1 MAGVARA
8 DGQLL
13 PGTQACRLGWPALGQ
28 AVYPLWWV
36 RAVPLGAD
44 LLGEVLQVGLQHLHR
59 PLGLA
64 GAVEEAGQGFGH
76 FAVLR
81 PRRLHLHGRDTC
93 SRQSLPQ
100 LRAGCSRGGPQ
111 WAARW
116 CLPACL
122 PAAAAWT
129 PARPPAPAPPWPSC
143 SRPRQRTAWRGRTA
157 HPGHPCPA
165 SVPAVPYS
173 SRQGWWA
180 WGVPGS

>member
-1 MAGVARA
+1 MAGVVRA

-64 GAVEEAGQGFGH
+64 GAVEQAGQGFGH

-81 PRRLHLHGRDTC
+81 PRRLHLRACEGHGLRSGHRRRLA
-93 SRQSLPQ
+93 SRVC
-100 LRAGCSRGGPQ
+100 RAEG
-111 WAARW
+111 
-116 CLPACL
+116 
-122 PAAAAWT
+122 
-129 PARPPAPAPPWPSC
+129 RPKGR
-143 SRPRQRTAWRGRTA
+143 RPFG
-157 HPGHPCPA
+157 
-165 SVPAVPYS
+165 
-173 SRQGWWA
+173 
-180 WGVPGS
+180 